1 MVSDILHVPEAAN
14 RFLLKLYSLS
24 FCDATLSWVIPCD
37 HCSSSYVESYYST
50 LLNVRDPGFVFLL
63 ITFLLLLGWCKSNCS
78 FALLNFAIWYWNIF
92 LNKCGYAIYHFKT
105 HFLPFFF
112 ANDLLHTVYFVFILD
127 YRNDIRQKVHSSDFF
142 FLFEFKMG
150 CKAVETTRN
159 INNTFG
165 PRTANEHTVQGCFK
179 FCKGDKS
186 LEDEECSDQP
196 LKLTMTNWEP
206 SSKLILLQLHKKLP
220 KNSTST
226 ILWSFGICSKW
237 ERVKM
242 LYKWVPQ
249 ELTENRE
256 IVIVFYATTMN
267 HFSIKL

>member
-1 MVSDILHVPEAAN
+1 MCILH
-14 RFLLKLYSLS
+14 FM
-24 FCDATLSWVIPCD
+24 
-37 HCSSSYVESYYST
+37 
-50 LLNVRDPGFVFLL
+50 
-63 ITFLLLLGWCKSNCS
+63 
-78 FALLNFAIWYWNIF
+78 
-92 LNKCGYAIYHFKT
+92 
-105 HFLPFFF
+105 FF
-112 ANDLLHTVYFVFILD
+112 ANDLLLTIYFIFILD

-226 ILWSFGICSKW
+226 IRWSFGICSKW